1 MLQLKEFFDTTF
13 EFLKHYVIYIS
24 GGSMGA
30 LLRVFRFKMSFKEI
44 IGSVV
49 ISIFVGF
56 SFGILAEEYLK
67 INKPE
72 IIYIICSISGTF
84 SKIILDEIEE
94 IIKSVS
100 DFTKSY
106 LNTKI
111 VKKSK

>member
-1 MLQLKEFFDTTF
+1 MLQFKEFFDTVS
-13 EFLKHYVIYIS
+13 EFLKPYVIYIS

-30 LLRVFRFKMSFKEI
+30 ILRVFRFKMSFKEI
-44 IGSVV
+44 IGSVI

-67 INKPE
+67 ITKPE

-94 IIKSVS
+94 IIKYIS
-100 DFTKSY
+100 DFVKSY
-106 LNTKI
+106 LNTK
-111 VKKSK
+111 VNRKK